1 MLHSKK
7 AIEEA
12 FHHDGHHDDDHGE
25 VTPGP
30 KGLDERTL
38 GMLTS
43 ALNLHKQTVGNIVT
57 HPADL
62 FTVYMDTVL
71 NKETRKNILKSGF
84 SRIPVYLSETHRIFV
99 GVLITKRLVTVQPG
113 KETLAELFATRKIAL
128 KIPLF
133 VHKDAKIKNVADKFR
148 KGYTHL
154 AIVCSDVEGPRE
166 LLKKCEDLQKEVND
180 L

>member
-7 AIEEA
+7 SIEEA
-12 FHHDGHHDDDHGE
+12 FHHDDHHDDDHGDE
-25 VTPGP
+25 TPGP

-38 GMLTS
+38 NMLTS

-84 SRIPVYLSETHRIFV
+84 SH
-99 GVLITKRLVTVQPG
+99 
-113 KETLAELFATRKIAL
+113 
-128 KIPLF
+128 
-133 VHKDAKIKNVADKFR
+133 
-148 KGYTHL
+148 
-154 AIVCSDVEGPRE
+154 
-166 LLKKCEDLQKEVND
+166 
-180 L
+180 